1 MNYVTNLP
9 PCVNHFIVLN
19 LNIRPM
25 LFSRCHYTV
34 FFASNLLMQHT
45 CFYRLLHALTPPGY
59 TRCNEKTKRERKP
72 MRFIY
77 RRRTKLF
84 QVLEKGRDST

>member
-1 MNYVTNLP
+1 
-9 PCVNHFIVLN
+9 
-19 LNIRPM
+19 
-25 LFSRCHYTV
+25 
-34 FFASNLLMQHT
+34 MQHT